1 MASIVPVARPRLP
14 AATLAVVAAGVSAA
28 LHLGK
33 LPPAV
38 PALQAALGIDLV
50 EAGFLLALVQ
60 MAGMTLGLVAGLAAD
75 TIGLRRSMLCGLA
88 ILTLAS
94 LAGGAIG
101 AVAHPGAYAVPMLLL
116 LRALEGLG
124 FLLVVMPAPAL
135 IRATAPQGAEK
146 AALGW
151 WGAYMPLGVASALL
165 LGPALIA
172 VLGWGGWWWVLA
184 GVSAATAVW
193 VMASVPGAG
202 RRVAAAPSPT
212 AERWPARLRDTLSA
226 AGPWLLAAA
235 FAVYSAQWMAVIG
248 FLPAIYAEAGVPVA
262 WSAVLTAGAA
272 AMNIGGNLLGG
283 RLLQRGLPPEKLL
296 RWGYG
301 AMALGGV
308 AAFAQFGDGL
318 LSAGLPPALRYAS
331 VCAFS
336 FGGGMVPAT
345 LFVLAVR
352 FAPGPSTVSTTVG
365 LMQQASA
372 LGQFCAPPLVAW
384 LAHRAGGWQW
394 TWVVTLACALAGM
407 VFAARLTSGRSA
419 EGVHA

>member
-1 MASIVPVARPRLP
+1 MAAIAPVARPRLP

-50 EAGFLLALVQ
+50 EAGFLLSLVQ
-60 MAGMTLGLVAGLAAD
+60 MASMTLGLAAGLASD
-75 TIGLRRSMLCGLA
+75 TIGLRRSMLWGLA

-94 LAGGAIG
+94 LAGGTIG
-101 AVAHPGAYAVPMLLL
+101 TAVQPGAHAVPALLL

-135 IRATAPQGAEK
+135 IRATAPQGTEK
-146 AALGW
+146 TALGW

-165 LGPALIA
+165 VGPALIA
-172 VLGWGGWWWVLA
+172 VLGWGAWWWVLA
-184 GVSAATAVW
+184 GVSAAAAFGVA
-193 VMASVPGAG
+193 ASVPGDKAQ
-202 RRVAAAPSPT
+202 AAITPT
-212 AERWPARLRDTLSA
+212 AVTERWPARLRDTLRA
-226 AGPWLLAAA
+226 PGPWLLAAA

-283 RLLQRGLPPEKLL
+283 RLLQRGLPPGRLL

-308 AAFAQFGDGL
+308 AAFVQFGDGL
-318 LSAGLPPALRYAS
+318 LSAGLPPALRYAA

-345 LFVLAVR
+345 LFVLALR
-352 FAPGPSTVSTTVG
+352 LAPGPGTVSTTVG

-384 LAHRAGGWQW
+384 LAHRMGGWQW
-394 TWVVTLACALAGM
+394 TWAVTLACALAGIAL
-407 VFAARLTSGRSA
+407 AARLTSGPSTQ
-419 EGVHA
+419 GIHA

>member
-1 MASIVPVARPRLP
+1 MAAIAPVARPRLP

-50 EAGFLLALVQ
+50 KAGFLLSLVQ
-60 MAGMTLGLVAGLAAD
+60 MAGMTLGLVAGLAAG
-75 TIGLRRSMLCGLA
+75 TLGLRRSMLWGLA

-101 AVAHPGAYAVPMLLL
+101 AAANPGAHAVPALLL

-165 LGPALIA
+165 VGPALIA
-172 VLGWGGWWWVLA
+172 VLGWGAWWWVLA
-184 GVSAATAVW
+184 GVSAAVAFW
-193 VMASVPGAG
+193 VAASVPGDKAQ
-202 RRVAAAPSPT
+202 AAITPT
-212 AERWPARLRDTLSA
+212 AVAERWPTRLRDTLRA
-226 AGPWLLAAA
+226 PGPWLLAAA

-283 RLLQRGLPPEKLL
+283 RLLQRGLPPGRLL

-308 AAFAQFGDGL
+308 AAFVQFGDGL
-318 LSAGLPPALRYAS
+318 LSAGLPPALRYLA

-345 LFVLAVR
+345 LFVLALR
-352 FAPGPSTVSTTVG
+352 FAPGPGTVSTTVG

-384 LAHRAGGWQW
+384 LAHRMGGWQW
-394 TWVVTLACALAGM
+394 TWAVTLTCALAGIAL
-407 VFAARLTSGRSA
+407 AARLTSGPSTQ
-419 EGVHA
+419 GIHA